1 MSDPIGLVGQSGGVD
16 PRQAGGAR
24 PIEGGTSGFKDVLKE
39 NLRRANELEQ
49 DASKAV
55 EELMAGRRT
64 DVEGV
69 AMAAEKADTAFKALQ
84 AVRNK
89 VIEAYEEIK
98 QMRA

>member
-1 MSDPIGLVGQSGGVD
+1 MS
-16 PRQAGGAR
+16 GGAR
-24 PIEGGTSGFKDVLKE
+24 QGTEGASGFKDVLKE
-39 NLRRANELEQ
+39 NLRRVNELEQ
-49 DASKAV
+49 DATRAI
-55 EELMAGRRT
+55 EDLAAGRRG

-69 AMAAEKADTAFKALQ
+69 ALAAEKADTAFKALQ